1 MSVTTLKPLTR
12 YNPGSFGELA
22 TIALPLILA
31 AISTALM
38 LFIDRLIL
46 ANYSIDAVNAVATAG
61 TAFAIFQFG
70 MICVTGIS
78 EVFVGQ
84 YNGSKQYEKIA
95 EPVWQMIW
103 FSLLC
108 GLALI
113 PLAYLGS
120 EYLLPANYHQQA
132 LPYFRWLMYFAPLF
146 PIYVALS
153 GFYVG
158 RGKTKFVLI
167 TTVCVNLLNALL
179 DIILVF
185 GVSDMIQPL
194 GTEGAALATVIAQ
207 AGGVVV
213 LGMGFLS
220 AHSRKNYGASQFQL
234 KPKSMMQC
242 MRIGVPTSIG
252 VMLEISAWACI
263 FQMVALI
270 SEEHIT
276 LFAIGQSIC
285 MLLFFLGEGIH
296 KAVVTVAANYI
307 GANRYDLVKKTMI
320 STLKLI
326 AILATA
332 LLILLLGFSDELVH
346 SFFYFNNN
354 AQDFSQLYDALNAII
369 PWIWAI
375 IVFHTLLWA
384 FAGVLIAA
392 GDTKFVMYMSGVN
405 GWLLAVLPL
414 YIFFFYLEGS
424 AQGGWR
430 LTSIYA
436 FLGMTFFYLRY
447 NRGGWKSIQ
456 IIESSVRS
464 EP

>member
-1 MSVTTLKPLTR
+1 MSITTSTSLTR
-12 YNPGSFGELA
+12 YNSGSFGELVA
-22 TIALPLILA
+22 IALPLILA
-31 AISTALM
+31 AVSTALM
-38 LFIDRLIL
+38 LFTDRLIL
-46 ANYSIDAVNAVATAG
+46 ANYSINAVNAVATAG

-70 MICVTGIS
+70 MICVTGMS

-108 GLALI
+108 GLVLI
-113 PLAYLGS
+113 PLAYFGS

-132 LPYFRWLMYFAPLF
+132 VPYFRWLMYFAPLF
-146 PIYVALS
+146 PIFVALS

-179 DIILVF
+179 DIIFVF
-185 GVSDMIQPL
+185 GVSGVIQPM

-207 AGGVVV
+207 AGGVIV
-213 LGMGFLS
+213 LGVGFLS
-220 AHSRKNYGASQFQL
+220 AHSRQHYGASDFTL

-263 FQMVALI
+263 FQMVATI

-276 LFAIGQSIC
+276 VFAIGQSIC

-296 KAVVTVAANYI
+296 KAVVTISANYI
-307 GANRYDLVKKTMI
+307 GANRYDLVKKTVA
-320 STLKLI
+320 STLKLV
-326 AILATA
+326 AILAA
-332 LLILLLGFSDELVH
+332 LLLVLLLGFRDELVQ
-346 SFFYFNNN
+346 SFFHFNNN
-354 AQDFSQLYDALNAII
+354 VQDLSRFYEALSAII
-369 PWIWAI
+369 PWIWVI

-392 GDTKFVMYMSGVN
+392 GDTKFVMYMSGLN

-414 YIFFFYLEGS
+414 YVFFFYLEGS
-424 AQGGWR
+424 AQTGWQ
-430 LTSIYA
+430 LTSVYA
-436 FLGMTFFYLRY
+436 FLGMIFFYLRY
-447 NRGGWKSIQ
+447 KKGGWKSIE
-456 IIESSVRS
+456 IIEARAKS
-464 EP
+464 ES